1 MSKGLGALIAGCGL
15 AGLVAVANLSAET
28 IPAGTPLEIRIQQP
42 ISSYSTPAGT
52 KITGI
57 LISPVS
63 EGGNILVPL
72 GTTIEGEVVF
82 VRRVGLGVA
91 HETAQIELRFDHLVL
106 ADHGS
111 VPVQVRITSV
121 ENARSEER
129 RVGKECVP

>member
-1 MSKGLGALIAGCGL
+1 MSNGLGALIAACCL

-72 GTTIEGEVVF
+72 GTTDRG
-82 VRRVGLGVA
+82 RGGLSSPGWA
-91 HETAQIELRFDHLVL
+91 GSCSRNR
-106 ADHGS
+106 AD
-111 VPVQVRITSV
+111 R
-121 ENARSEER
+121 AAF
-129 RVGKECVP
+129 